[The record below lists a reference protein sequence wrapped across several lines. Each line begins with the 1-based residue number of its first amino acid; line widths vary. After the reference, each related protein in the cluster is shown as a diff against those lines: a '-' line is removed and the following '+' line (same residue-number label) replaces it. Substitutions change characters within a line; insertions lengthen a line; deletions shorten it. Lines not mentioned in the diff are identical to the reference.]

1 MLLRGVARLRRI
13 LPMGRRDRARLAHL
27 DGLRA
32 DLVAIADRASGI
44 ASWHDAH
51 AHSVRKAA
59 RAGGRAMMETRSADA
74 VQIRLML
81 GHAAEAAVVSK
92 RTAAALD
99 DVVEALERIAAGL
112 RGG

>member
-1 MLLRGVARLRRI
+1 MFVRGVSWLKLI
-13 LPMGRRDRARLAHL
+13 LPNSRRDRARLAHL

-51 AHSVRKAA
+51 AHQVRKAA
-59 RAGGRAMMETRSADA
+59 RAGGRAMTETRSADA

-81 GHAAEAAVVSK
+81 GQAADAVVMSK

-99 DVVEALERIAAGL
+99 EVVEALERMAAGL